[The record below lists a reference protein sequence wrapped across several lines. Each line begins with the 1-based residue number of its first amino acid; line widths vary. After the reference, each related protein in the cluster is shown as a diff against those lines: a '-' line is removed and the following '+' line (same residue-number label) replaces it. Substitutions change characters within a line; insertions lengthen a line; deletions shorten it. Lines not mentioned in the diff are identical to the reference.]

1 MRSPV
6 DLPKTSR
13 SFRFAVQGVI
23 NLFRFENNARFHL
36 IAAIVAILAGFFFQI
51 SAIEWALLVT
61 QVALVWAAEAFN
73 TALEKLADA
82 VSTEYHPLIKATK
95 DLAAGGVLIVA
106 ISAVVVG
113 GIIFLPRFW
122 ALL

>member
-1 MRSPV
+1 MRPPV

-13 SFRFAVQGVI
+13 SFRFAAQGVL
-23 NLFRFENNARFHL
+23 NLFRYENNARFHL
-36 IAAIVAILAGFFFQI
+36 LAALAVFAAGFFFRI
-51 SAIEWALLVT
+51 STTEWALVII
-61 QVALVWAAEAFN
+61 QVGLVWAAEAFN

-95 DLAAGGVLIVA
+95 DLAAGSVLIVA

-113 GIIFLPRFW
+113 VLIFLPKFV
-122 ALL
+122 ALF

>member
-23 NLFRFENNARFHL
+23 DLFRFENNARFHL
-36 IAAIVAILAGFFFQI
+36 IAAVLAIAAGFFFQL
-51 SAIEWALLVT
+51 STTEWALVVILIG
-61 QVALVWAAEAFN
+61 LVWAAEAFN

-82 VSTEYHPLIKATK
+82 VSAEYHPLIKATK
-95 DLAAGGVLIVA
+95 DLAAGGVLIIA
-106 ISAVVVG
+106 IAAVVVG
-113 GIIFLPRFW
+113 GIIFLPKFV
-122 ALL
+122 ALF